1 MRALFDVIIAAFLLT
16 CTIGSLLVLT
26 VLWLSTSSR
35 TKRPPTHHGSPPRL
49 AALLAAGWLVISA
62 GLIVDGPW
70 GHMTALYVV
79 GIGGVL
85 AIVATVLGMVAA
97 AARDLH
103 RTRLH

>member
-1 MRALFDVIIAAFLLT
+1 MCSPVPHFAQAR
-16 CTIGSLLVLT
+16 
-26 VLWLSTSSR
+26 
-35 TKRPPTHHGSPPRL
+35 RPVGRRR
-49 AALLAAGWLVISA
+49 WLVISA
-62 GLIVDGPW
+62 ALIVDGPW

-85 AIVATVLGMVAA
+85 AIIATVLGMVAT